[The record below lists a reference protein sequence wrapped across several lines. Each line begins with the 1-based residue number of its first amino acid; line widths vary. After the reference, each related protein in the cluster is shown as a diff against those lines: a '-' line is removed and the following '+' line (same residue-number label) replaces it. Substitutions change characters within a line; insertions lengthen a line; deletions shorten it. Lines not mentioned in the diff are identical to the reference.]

1 MWPASSLRIW
11 DADSGRQLVA
21 LKCRRRVFAVA
32 FSPTTDAV
40 AAIISAAQPEWVAPN
55 EWADSSAVLA
65 LWQASNATWA
75 QAQFNMM
82 APLSEMRWRP
92 SQTVAPVVVFTGWPD
107 FPIATL
113 TPEAATTTARVPLK
127 STVDTAVDGV
137 SETST
142 ASKDDGALAVES
154 ESLRMRFWGVSG
166 RNAWSVAPRSPSESE
181 AEASAAGGT
190 HAMCAARVVVV
201 DTNEYGDERSKS
213 YLISGDGAGALNVWV
228 RGGLS
233 VARVENAHNSGA
245 GISALYSSHRG
256 NRLCSAA
263 SDMSIA
269 LWRCTSDPLAPLTA
283 LRTLTLG
290 GVASPLSSVCWE
302 GQLILVGTANGGVV
316 EMSCI
321 CAQTTT
327 LLDGAQRHF
336 AVARDARDVSATP
349 SAVAADVPR
358 GASRRFALAD
368 SECGLQIWSRASL
381 LRSTRLKAAASALC
395 FWPRGEL
402 LAVGYGAS
410 GGGNFKRKDRFV
422 GGVALL
428 DACSLAVLCET
439 HDSNVPVAALAV
451 APSATGD
458 DGGVVAMVTENHVLH
473 LYSAAVDAAGSFV
486 LALNAVLPLEVPV
499 DDAVAEVEQQQQQQ
513 GATEGGAALELAE
526 RSALAALSPPLAL
539 EFGDHNNELR
549 CVYADDAVHPEIV
562 INIRDAKAPRV
573 MGRQLAAKRIPLV
586 CRANFCATAHG
597 GEARVAAQA
606 WTNGRGAAVSVGANG
621 VVVEWG

>member
-1 MWPASSLRIW
+1 MAE
-11 DADSGRQLVA
+11 
-21 LKCRRRVFAVA
+21 
-32 FSPTTDAV
+32 T
-40 AAIISAAQPEWVAPN
+40 AP
-55 EWADSSAVLA
+55 
-65 LWQASNATWA
+65 
-75 QAQFNMM
+75 
-82 APLSEMRWRP
+82 
-92 SQTVAPVVVFTGWPD
+92 
-107 FPIATL
+107 
-113 TPEAATTTARVPLK
+113 RVPLK
-127 STVDTAVDGV
+127 SAVDTEADGA
-137 SETST
+137 SDTST
-142 ASKDDGALAVES
+142 ASKDDGALASES

-166 RNAWSVAPRSPSESE
+166 RNAWSVAPRSPSERE

-190 HAMCAARVVVV
+190 HAVCAARVVVV

-213 YLISGDGAGALNVWV
+213 YLISGDGAGALRVWV

-233 VARVENAHNSGA
+233 VACVANAHGSGA

-269 LWRCTSDPLAPLTA
+269 LWRCTSDLLAPLTA
-283 LRTLTLG
+283 LRTLTLS

-327 LLDGAQRHF
+327 LLDGARRHL
-336 AVARDARDVSATP
+336 AVARDARDASATP

-358 GASRRFALAD
+358 GAARRFALAD
-368 SECGLQIWSRASL
+368 SECGLQIWSCASL
-381 LRSTRLKAAASALC
+381 LRSTRLKAAASSLC
-395 FWPRGEL
+395 FWPGGEL
-402 LAVGYGAS
+402 LAVGYGVS
-410 GGGNFKRKDRFV
+410 GDGTFKRKDRFV

-428 DACSLAVLCET
+428 DASSLAVLCET

-458 DGGVVAMVTENHVLH
+458 DGGTVAMVTESHVLH
-473 LYSAAVDAAGSFV
+473 LYSASVDAEGNFL
-486 LALNAVLPLEVPV
+486 LALNAVLPLEAPV
-499 DDAVAEVEQQQQQQ
+499 DESVAEAVAEAEQQHQQ
-513 GATEGGAALELAE
+513 GAAEGGAALALAE

-539 EFGDHNNELR
+539 EFSGHNNELR

-562 INIRDAKAPRV
+562 VNIRNANAPRV

-586 CRANFCATAHG
+586 CRANFCTTAHG